1 MSRYAPPAKNDTK
14 NYQEML
20 TKFTGMESSRVINT
34 LTNVEESNVSYAIKW
49 TEGYKI
55 ETEISFNPPNKK
67 RILL

>member
-1 MSRYAPPAKNDTK
+1 
-14 NYQEML
+14 ML